1 MINRFLV
8 VLLIIALV
16 AMSSCQ
22 SMPTLPEEHKGAAT
36 GAGIGAA
43 TGAVLGAVMGKD
55 VKSGVLGGLVG
66 ALAGGAI
73 GHYYYDK
80 KQTGTE
86 TAQKYNYDPSK
97 GPMVKIDEVSITPQ
111 AVTAGGKVDLQM
123 TYAVLTPSEDMQIAL
138 TEKRVIRH
146 EGALVGN
153 PEVRV
158 TRSSGTYTSSTPLT
172 LPANAKKG
180 LYIVTYTI
188 QSDNASDEFQSS
200 FTVR

>member
-8 VLLIIALV
+8 VLLITALV

-158 TRSSGTYTSSTPLT
+158 TRTSGTYKSSTPLT

-188 QSDNASDEFQSS
+188 QSDKASDELQSS

>member
-1 MINRFLV
+1 
-8 VLLIIALV
+8 
-16 AMSSCQ
+16 
-22 SMPTLPEEHKGAAT
+22 MPTLPEEHKGAAT

-123 TYAVLTPSEDMQIAL
+123 TE
-138 TEKRVIRH
+138 
-146 EGALVGN
+146 LVGKN
-153 PEVRV
+153 W
-158 TRSSGTYTSSTPLT
+158 TG
-172 LPANAKKG
+172 A
-180 LYIVTYTI
+180 
-188 QSDNASDEFQSS
+188 
-200 FTVR
+200 